1 MSTFKEC
8 LKDDLKTFISLE
20 EFADIHNL
28 DGTECAAIVQEP
40 TVRDNFFLN
49 SQGLDGYTG
58 IQGKVVHVHCQTS
71 DLPELPGNG
80 EVFKLDGEIFI
91 VESCTEEAGITT
103 LELHADMR

>member
-40 TVRDNFFLN
+40 TVRDNFFLK
-49 SQGLDGYTG
+49 T
-58 IQGKVVHVHCQTS
+58 K
-71 DLPELPGNG
+71 
-80 EVFKLDGEIFI
+80 FI
-91 VESCTEEAGITT
+91 VLI
-103 LELHADMR
+103 